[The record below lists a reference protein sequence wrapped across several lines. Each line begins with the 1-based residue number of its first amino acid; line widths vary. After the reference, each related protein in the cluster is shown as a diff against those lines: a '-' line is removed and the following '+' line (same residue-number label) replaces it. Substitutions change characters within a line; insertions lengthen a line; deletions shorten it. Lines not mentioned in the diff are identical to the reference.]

1 MRVCL
6 DEMRILG
13 LDVGERRIGVAI
25 SDPTNTIAQPLIV
38 LQRDGEELRRLSDI
52 VRDNEVGEI
61 VMGYPRN
68 MDGSAGTMAKK
79 VEKFAGEVS
88 KHIDVPVVFI
98 DERLST
104 AEAERMMISADLSRK
119 KRKKSIDK
127 VAAAIILEGRLRRI

>member
-1 MRVCL
+1 
-6 DEMRILG
+6 MRILG

-38 LQRDGEELRRLSDI
+38 IERDGKELDRLSVI
-52 VRDNEVGEI
+52 VRDNDVGEI
-61 VMGYPRN
+61 VIGYPRN
-68 MDGSAGTMAKK
+68 MDGSSGATAEK
-79 VEKFAGEVS
+79 VKEFAEGLS
-88 KHIDVPVVFI
+88 KMIDVPFVFV

-104 AEAERMMISADLSRK
+104 AEAERMMITADLSRK

>member
-1 MRVCL
+1 LRVCL
-6 DEMRILG
+6 EEMRILG

-38 LQRDGEELRRLSDI
+38 IERDGEELDRISEI
-52 VRDNEVGEI
+52 VKENEVGEI

-68 MDGSAGTMAKK
+68 MDGSTGAMVEK
-79 VEKFAGEVS
+79 VEKFAGEIS

>member
-1 MRVCL
+1 
-6 DEMRILG
+6 MRILG

-38 LQRDGEELRRLSDI
+38 IERDGKEFDRISDI
-52 VRDNEVGEI
+52 VRDNDVEEI
-61 VMGYPRN
+61 VIGYPKN
-68 MDGSAGTMAKK
+68 MDGSVGAMAKK
-79 VEKFAGEVS
+79 VDEFADLIS
-88 KHIDVPVVFI
+88 KKIDVPVVFI

-127 VAAAIILEGRLRRI
+127 VAAAIILEGRLRKGG